1 MTSVNLHKLMKAG
14 AHFGHQTFRWDPK
27 MRPYIFTNRNGIHI
41 IDLDQTLEAVKKS
54 YTFIRDIVAQGK
66 EVLFVG
72 TKRQAQD
79 VLIEAAEAAGMP
91 YVVYRWL
98 GGMLT
103 NFNTIRGSVERLE
116 KIQEILE
123 SEEKQVNH
131 TKKELVNL
139 SKDAA
144 KLSRNLSGIAKMK
157 KLPGA
162 LFVIDP
168 KMERIAILEAK
179 REGIPV
185 VAVTD
190 TNCDPTVVDVV
201 VPGNDDAIKAIELF
215 TEVIRDAC
223 IEGKQM
229 FDQRVQ
235 AEQAEARAKAA
246 KEKAAAEAEKAAA
259 AEAKAEAAE
268 SETGDKE

>member
-1 MTSVNLHKLMKAG
+1 MKAG

-27 MRPYIFTNRNGIHI
+27 MQPYIFTNRNGIHI
-41 IDLDQTLEAVKKS
+41 IDLDRTLEAVKQS
-54 YTFIRDIVAQGK
+54 YFFVRDIVAQGK

-79 VLIEAAEAAGMP
+79 VLIESAEAAGMP
-91 YVVYRWL
+91 FVVYRWL

-116 KIQEILE
+116 KIQATLA
-123 SEEKQVNH
+123 SEDKQINH

-157 KLPGA
+157 KLPGV

-168 KMERIAILEAK
+168 KTEHIAILEAK

-190 TNCDPTVVDVV
+190 TNCDPSNLDIVI
-201 VPGNDDAIKAIELF
+201 PGNDDAIKAIELF
-215 TEVIRDAC
+215 AEVIREAC
-223 IEGKQM
+223 LEGKQI
-229 FDQRVQ
+229 FDQRIQ
-235 AEQAEARAKAA
+235 NEQAEARETAA
-246 KEKAAAEAEKAAA
+246 RNKAAAQAEK
-259 AEAKAEAAE
+259 EAAE
-268 SETGDKE
+268 QAKKDAIEQKKKDAEEKSAEDTK